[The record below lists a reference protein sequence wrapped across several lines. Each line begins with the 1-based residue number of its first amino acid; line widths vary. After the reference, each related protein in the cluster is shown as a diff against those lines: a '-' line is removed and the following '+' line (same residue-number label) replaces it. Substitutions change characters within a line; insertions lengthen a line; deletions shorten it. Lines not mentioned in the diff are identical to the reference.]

1 MILLIGI
8 FSASVAV
15 FCLVIGD
22 FSWQNMVLGAAIV
35 LPVMF
40 IFRRQIV
47 PNPLPPSGQALHVL
61 TYAPVLFYYL
71 FIDIIRGTWQVTMI
85 TLGIHKLRRPGIV
98 KVSFEGYSPYAV
110 GPIGFFIT
118 LSPGSFL
125 VDVEW
130 EAKVMLIHVLDASDP
145 ELIRRDAARYLSLW
159 EYVPSTPYLDEPDLR
174 TDPEDDDE

>member
-1 MILLIGI
+1 MILLLGI
-8 FSASVAV
+8 FAASVTV
-15 FCLVIGD
+15 FCFVLGD
-22 FSWQNMVLGAAIV
+22 FGWQNILLGAAIV
-35 LPVMF
+35 APMMIV
-40 IFRRQIV
+40 FRRQIV
-47 PNPLPPSGQALHVL
+47 PNPLPPAGQALHVL

-71 FIDIIRGTWQVTMI
+71 LIDILKGTWQVTMI
-85 TLGIHKLRRPGIV
+85 TLGVNKLRRPGIV
-98 KVSFEGYSPYAV
+98 RVSFEGYSPYAV

-159 EYVPSTPYLDEPDLR
+159 EYVPPRPYTDEPDLR
-174 TDPEDDDE
+174 TPPEDDNE